1 MALLARRLVR
11 GSRTGLSRASPA
23 IAQRAFSDA
32 PGLTRLEKQKKPSDN
47 YLDMHSLV
55 TRLRELFPPA
65 PAMGAPINGDVVTSV
80 TETLQSVKL
89 NPREWQQHAVYRRGR
104 YTRNIVGYSPNQFI
118 VLLLCW
124 ERGQQSPI
132 HDHAGA
138 HCFIKMLS
146 GQLQERKFA
155 WAPNGSSGPQAGPPG
170 LLDASDTEKS
180 ARGLKSAT
188 ERAWPRHCWAWM
200 PTGNSECEC

>member
-1 MALLARRLVR
+1 
-11 GSRTGLSRASPA
+11 
-23 IAQRAFSDA
+23 
-32 PGLTRLEKQKKPSDN
+32 
-47 YLDMHSLV
+47 MHSLV

-155 WAPNGSSGPQAGPPG
+155 WAPNGSSGAQAGPPG

-188 ERAWPRHCWAWM
+188 ESVWSQSRSLLGLDADSKLSMWVLCPWTWFPDRGPCSQMQSGSCAI
-200 PTGNSECEC
+200 